1 MQREMNPMKAF
12 RSHVGVMALMR
23 SVALPIA
30 LAGGAHAQDTNIVT
44 WGLYSDTVLQPPPD
58 IGRVAKIFT
67 VWNKPV
73 VFGVRDDGVPVCFG
87 DPLYG
92 ECNFPPELGQVRGIS
107 SSLGVHFGVRADGT
121 ILRWGGCVTYCGGN
135 WCNIPVGADVH
146 EVVVGN
152 YHVYAR
158 WGNGLLTGWGCCE
171 NGQCVTPNAV
181 QGLAA
186 KVAVGQYHTAGLT
199 TQGVLVCWGYN
210 NVGQLGG
217 GTGFRDVAC
226 FDDVTLGV
234 RADGTVVSW
243 GNDYGSGTRTIPSD
257 LASVRKVS
265 LSGEHAVALLENGIV
280 RCWGGNTFGEGDV
293 PPHLQG
299 YFKDVIAIYGA
310 TIAIAEYD
318 CDENGEPDTEEIAAA
333 PWLDCNDNEVLDVCQ
348 DTATPNVPIKWTAVN
363 GGNFQ
368 DLSSWCFLAPTNT
381 SSISFPYSPIYN
393 VYFSQN
399 RTVRNAEVSGGF
411 PNFNLGGKTLT
422 LSNGAQPVQ
431 AYLRVG
437 TVASPP
443 GAAPASLGVLNGT
456 VSAAFTEVGYAAGS
470 AGGLFVGPAG
480 IAISTQEL
488 CVGCNSPGT
497 LSVQD
502 GGRVVTQ
509 KGIIGK
515 TVPGPG
521 TVLVEGDPGD
531 PNATPPI
538 PPRESKWESTLGV
551 DVRNGTL
558 TVGQLGVIDSPAIGV
573 VLFSGGIL
581 EGSGRINGTVT
592 NFGAAAGNCGG
603 AAYTGAPPA
612 HRRGGLVPGGGSDG
626 SAAAQ
631 GGATIG
637 TLTVN
642 GVYQQIAS
650 NPLLGTNSGS
660 LLVEVVP
667 GKDGPQH
674 DQLVVNGTASFG
686 GGLFVEFPNGDP
698 GDFVSL
704 PVVTAT
710 NVDAN
715 RPMFDVAVMPGLPD
729 GRFVKVDPL
738 TALQGGSGITISMS
752 NLDALLGFGDSNDTS
767 LSLEPLAAAV
777 ADFDGKNGP
786 DLAVTVA
793 GATPG
798 SNGSLFVLFNDGAGG
813 LAGTLQLP
821 GGLGV
826 DPVDIVAAPLQGVP
840 GIIDLAVVNRGNDTL
855 QILTNHLG
863 TGDFGTEAPLVLQL
877 DAGSDPVAIASAP
890 FFEDKEQ
897 AGPEHDLVIAF
908 SGSNQVG
915 VYRIASGFPLP
926 GPIILP
932 TPIRPSDVD
941 GVDVDNDRIFDTILL
956 TSRSSSSVAAYT
968 LDPGTAKEGDEV
980 FGDGIEFLVGEDPV
994 SMDVAD
1000 LDGDGLLDVTTVNE
1014 LSNSVSVLVNRT
1026 TKGGSINFA
1035 PAVSLPTGGA
1045 PVSVVTGDF
1054 DFDTLPGEPADLD
1067 IAFTARATTAEGS
1080 PRVVKILRNDRQNG
1094 VLVFA
1099 PADDQVVTG
1108 SPRIVLAAEMDPEP
1122 GVDLVTVATEG
1133 GGTQFG
1139 ASPGTASVRPA
1150 LRAKKP
1156 CNPGDV
1162 NCDGVVDASDL
1173 SALLSAWGTADAAAD
1188 LNDDGVVDA
1197 GDLAVLLSNWGL
1209 PA

>member
-12 RSHVGVMALMR
+12 RAHVGVMAVGVILAIQLAAAAAPQ
-23 SVALPIA
+23 SAGEFLAWGTTTEASAPPPNLPS
-30 LAGGAHAQDTNIVT
+30 LVELSFGYAHAVGRTSAGAVHA
-44 WGLYSDTVLQPPPD
+44 WGSNS
-58 IGRVAKIFT
+58 A
-67 VWNKPV
+67 
-73 VFGVRDDGVPVCFG
+73 
-87 DPLYG
+87 
-92 ECNFPPELGQVRGIS
+92 
-107 SSLGVHFGVRADGT
+107 
-121 ILRWGGCVTYCGGN
+121 
-135 WCNIPVGADVH
+135 
-146 EVVVGN
+146 
-152 YHVYAR
+152 
-158 WGNGLLTGWGCCE
+158 
-171 NGQCVTPNAV
+171 GQC
-181 QGLAA
+181 
-186 KVAVGQYHTAGLT
+186 
-199 TQGVLVCWGYN
+199 
-210 NVGQLGG
+210 
-217 GTGFRDVAC
+217 
-226 FDDVTLGV
+226 
-234 RADGTVVSW
+234 
-243 GNDYGSGTRTIPSD
+243 TIP
-257 LASVRKVS
+257 AEVS
-265 LSGEHAVALLENGIV
+265 AAIQVQANENYSGALLPSGRIV
-280 RCWGGNTFGEGDV
+280 CWGGNVFGAHVV
-293 PPHLQG
+293 PTSLV
-299 YFKDVIAIYGA
+299 DAIAFDLGEYHAMAIRNNGTVVAWGRQDYGA
-310 TIAIAEYD
+310 TAVPSDLGVVERIAAASDISYAIQSSSGLVRAWGYSFQGSLNPPTMPRATRIAAGSFHGLALCIDGGVRGWGYNGTGPANVPSFTGIVVDIAAAGGKSMILLDTGSVIVFGDNTVGPPSDLFVVDIEGCGSNTGGLIRYD
-318 CDENGEPDTEEIAAA
+318 CDDNGEPDTEEIAAA

-698 GDFVSL
+698 GDFASL

-798 SNGSLFVLFNDGAGG
+798 SNGSLFVLFNDGTGG

-968 LDPGTAKEGDEV
+968 LDPGTPKEGDEV

-1139 ASPGTASVRPA
+1139 PSPGTASVRPA